1 MESQTEDSMRRI
13 AISVALVVLLFAVM
27 AQAQTPTAKPGPE
40 HNRLHV
46 YNGEW
51 TYEGE
56 TKATPLGPADK
67 FTGKVTIRMILNG
80 FFQEARFEEKHPSGL
95 FHSILITAYDPV
107 NKKYTADSYGSD
119 GSISIGTVAF
129 DGIVWDSSGT
139 LIAGSKQYKVRGK
152 DVLSKDLMSITST
165 QELSPDGSTWTPWV
179 AVLYTRIKAAPKK

>member
-1 MESQTEDSMRRI
+1 MKRI
-13 AISVALVVLLFAVM
+13 IIAVALVVFLFAV
-27 AQAQTPTAKPGPE
+27 ASQAQTPAPKPGPE
-40 HNRLHV
+40 HKRLHV

-80 FFQEARFEEKHPSGL
+80 FFQEARFGEKHPSGL
-95 FHSILITAYDPV
+95 FHSIMITAYDPV

-139 LIAGSKQYKVRGK
+139 LFVGSKQYKMRGK
-152 DVLSKDLMSITST
+152 DVLSKDLMSITSAL
-165 QELSPDGSTWTPWV
+165 ELSPDGSTWTPWV
-179 AVLYTRIKAAPKK
+179 AVNYMRVKASPKKQALSVN